1 VFAFDRSAD
10 LLLVLIIGGTG
21 YLYGGLI
28 GAVLFKLMQDYI
40 SGLTPQ
46 YWPFWIGLLLVV
58 IVMVGRERITAWT
71 ARSARWRAASTGA
84 RSAVR
89 PPPLRSCAHECAR
102 ARDHR
107 PGEAVRRP

>member
-28 GAVLFKLMQDYI
+28 GALLFKLMQDYI
-40 SGLTPQ
+40 SALTPQ

-58 IVMVGRERITAWT
+58 IVMVGRERVTSWT
-71 ARSARWRAASTGA
+71 APIRALASRLDWRAPRTPAPEA
-84 RSAVR
+84 R
-89 PPPLRSCAHECAR
+89 P
-102 ARDHR
+102 
-107 PGEAVRRP
+107 